1 MKVASRLFNRE
12 RRLPMQNETFVILV
26 DMNSYHD
33 RDESFF
39 YIETSKVVQ
48 MDNLIRAFKSRL
60 VVPVSI
66 LRTTSN
72 TLR

>member
-1 MKVASRLFNRE
+1 M
-12 RRLPMQNETFVILV
+12 MQKTY
-26 DMNSYHD
+26 SW
-33 RDESFF
+33 DESFF
-39 YIETSKVVQ
+39 YIETSKVEQ